1 MPRFAAN
8 LTMMFNEVPFLER
21 FAAAKAEGFGA
32 VEFLFPYEHDA
43 REIGSRLS
51 DAGLI
56 QVLFNTPPGD
66 WNAGERGLAAL
77 PERRDDFRRAMDLA
91 LSYARSL
98 ACPRI
103 HVMSGIVPAHADR
116 DRYRACYVEN
126 LAWAS
131 VIAKKDGIAL
141 LVEPLNTRD
150 MPGYLIS
157 SIGEARSVMADVGAG
172 NVELQ
177 FDIYHTQMSQ
187 GFVAE
192 TFREN
197 FSAVGHIQIAG
208 VPGRHEPDER
218 QEINY
223 PYLFDLIDELG
234 YGGWIGCEYRPR
246 AGTAD
251 GLGWLKSVSGN
262 RGS

>member
-21 FAAAKAEGFGA
+21 FAAAKAEGFAA
-32 VEFLFPYEHDA
+32 VEFLFPYEHDG
-43 REIGSRLS
+43 REIRSRLT
-51 DAGLI
+51 DAGLV

-77 PERRDDFRRAMDLA
+77 PERREDFRRAMELA
-91 LSYARSL
+91 LSYARALS
-98 ACPRI
+98 CPRI
-103 HVMSGIVPAHADR
+103 HVMSGIVPPHADR

-131 VIAKKDGIAL
+131 AVSQKDGISL
-141 LVEPLNTRD
+141 LVEPLNKRD

-157 SIGEARSVMADVGAG
+157 SIAEARSVMADVGAG
-172 NVELQ
+172 NVQLQ
-177 FDIYHTQMSQ
+177 FDIYHAQMSQ

-223 PYLFDLIDELG
+223 PYLFSHIDELG

-251 GLGWLKSVSGN
+251 GLRWLKPVSGN